1 MLKILKHKLVIIGL
15 LIVVDIVGIG
25 GVSIA
30 LGSYIL
36 IL

>member
-15 LIVVDIVGIG
+15 LIVVGIVGID

-30 LGSYIL
+30 LGSYML